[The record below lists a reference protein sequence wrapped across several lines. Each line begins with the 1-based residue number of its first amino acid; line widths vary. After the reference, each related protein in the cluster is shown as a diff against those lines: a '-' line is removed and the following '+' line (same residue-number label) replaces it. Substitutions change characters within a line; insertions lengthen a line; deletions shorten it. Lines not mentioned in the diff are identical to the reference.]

1 MNVPPAPALPVRG
14 VPPAPP
20 MAPAPGAPVP
30 PAPAM
35 RGDRFLQTDDI
46 FRMTIKSMVA
56 KIFTTI
62 GLFTLY
68 NRPAK
73 EFASNDAIASRPLRQ
88 ILGGGAKPKVIPEA
102 VECYIRLTLLGEW
115 YRELFGFKKGVP
127 ADKSKVMVS
136 MIPSFD
142 GVWSRFVKVIF
153 VDAEGVNDGGYT
165 ETFSE
170 ELVESINVVYN
181 YYRSKF
187 GSNCCSQILNA
198 FVSEVNMRYGLILQG
213 EIDKYIDE
221 RNKGLKDEEYGSA
234 QDNIDYDILDSK
246 KFSKRGPLPSDKFKK
261 EFDIS
266 KHKRDTIKNKK
277 FYDKVRDLRGKVESM
292 LKLNVS
298 KESKG
303 PYSDN
308 FGKLGLQYSSV
319 DDLIRETKK
328 RVMGNDTDEMKF
340 RVVQNVIRG
349 VDMYSDIDYDVFLM
363 FHETVVNPLTILYSV
378 YRMVNH
384 WNKFANAHHSIQ
396 DGTSQAKLNALI
408 KVDKYKTPGIMRP
421 YYGNTIVNKSEL
433 LKETIKQL
441 VYLTCDKNPM
451 VEMYFTGSGGN
462 KTPMLSFKKLEEHC
476 SILVKCVED
485 ALVKFRKVLP
495 HEMIANYEKSDPS
508 HASLFTIKEHL
519 IDRLIKNKYG
529 AGLSD
534 SNKALSDIW
543 KHVKGDNHGQL
554 LRDMVL
560 FGNVANTQQRE
571 AQSNWTKFPI
581 NKIGLYKEA
590 SGMDLTSMS
599 KQIAKQGWTPIM
611 QSIAHEAI
619 RGDNMGFKGVY
630 DYDDKEEFKSGDDV
644 RGLIVKFNRMLY
656 HMINM
661 FTDKAT
667 DKIYLPLL
675 ERFANGVNA
684 GEIMKGQ
691 SINDVDEEKGANTPL
706 FVDKAPSPKSV
717 VFTTM
722 ALAIKN
728 IVTSKKSVGPMNVMS
743 FAEQDLSNVSEY
755 MKDLM
760 MAYLPVFNKQLN
772 IMCCQ
777 CELFKSLV
785 EDGGMNLGADAPNT
799 DVGESEQAFNAGIS
813 AMLKD
818 FNGNDKEKA
827 KSYMLDVL
835 SHLGASVK
843 SLQKCVQSV
852 HKELNDVPL
861 YFETYRDS
869 ITDYKSRNGLLP
881 LMPLSHVS
889 HLLNNEVRKSA
900 GGYATYKGLVPHSR
914 NGVASDEF
922 KFAFGTRGLL
932 ADDVKPN
939 IEYAP
944 GVLSVM
950 DTYNG
955 KVGGGMSYDRKKLVD
970 CFTHSTHLLRFAT
983 DYIYHKTYLCDNDL
997 NKSTRFMKQETDPTK
1012 HIEHVSCQTGLH
1024 GTVSSPF
1031 FTNTTNIVLMV
1042 ENDNY
1047 KQSVYKL
1054 LECVTAHANLT
1065 DTKVERKDMRIYNIL
1080 DANIVPINF
1089 HALQRE
1095 LPLINLFNYSYTFDE
1110 FMRDSFGIGTKV
1122 AESVSDARKR
1132 DSVKY
1137 SQDMLVQLL
1146 MDPMKQVKK
1155 SDFYMHVWSL
1165 MAGNDGLHL
1174 NTPKYLSDQ
1183 LWNKVLLQSLH
1194 QESPLPPVAG
1204 VTGPSNALTKMM
1216 GWSQPTDY
1224 PDNSTTRTYHEMGD
1238 RKQYPHEI
1246 KVNKVTVFNAEKRG
1260 LKRYDSYLVRYI
1272 QWFVNIQRSM
1282 RLFMRNQL
1290 EWVSDPIVH
1299 RSDALSKSV
1308 TEYESNAKFDMGDYE

>member
-1 MNVPPAPALPVRG
+1 
-14 VPPAPP
+14 
-20 MAPAPGAPVP
+20 
-30 PAPAM
+30 
-35 RGDRFLQTDDI
+35 
-46 FRMTIKSMVA
+46 
-56 KIFTTI
+56 
-62 GLFTLY
+62 
-68 NRPAK
+68 
-73 EFASNDAIASRPLRQ
+73 
-88 ILGGGAKPKVIPEA
+88 
-102 VECYIRLTLLGEW
+102 
-115 YRELFGFKKGVP
+115 
-127 ADKSKVMVS
+127 
-136 MIPSFD
+136 
-142 GVWSRFVKVIF
+142 
-153 VDAEGVNDGGYT
+153 
-165 ETFSE
+165 
-170 ELVESINVVYN
+170 
-181 YYRSKF
+181 
-187 GSNCCSQILNA
+187 
-198 FVSEVNMRYGLILQG
+198 
-213 EIDKYIDE
+213 
-221 RNKGLKDEEYGSA
+221 
-234 QDNIDYDILDSK
+234 
-246 KFSKRGPLPSDKFKK
+246 
-261 EFDIS
+261 
-266 KHKRDTIKNKK
+266 
-277 FYDKVRDLRGKVESM
+277 
-292 LKLNVS
+292 
-298 KESKG
+298 
-303 PYSDN
+303 
-308 FGKLGLQYSSV
+308 
-319 DDLIRETKK
+319 
-328 RVMGNDTDEMKF
+328 
-340 RVVQNVIRG
+340 
-349 VDMYSDIDYDVFLM
+349 
-363 FHETVVNPLTILYSV
+363 
-378 YRMVNH
+378 
-384 WNKFANAHHSIQ
+384 
-396 DGTSQAKLNALI
+396 
-408 KVDKYKTPGIMRP
+408 
-421 YYGNTIVNKSEL
+421 
-433 LKETIKQL
+433 
-441 VYLTCDKNPM
+441 
-451 VEMYFTGSGGN
+451 
-462 KTPMLSFKKLEEHC
+462 
-476 SILVKCVED
+476 
-485 ALVKFRKVLP
+485 
-495 HEMIANYEKSDPS
+495 MIANYEKSDPS

-543 KHVKGDNHGQL
+543 KHVKGEDSGQL
-554 LRDMVL
+554 LRKMVL
-560 FGNVANTQQRE
+560 FGDVINTQQRE
-571 AQSNWTKFPI
+571 IKSNWTKFPI
-581 NKIGLYKEA
+581 SKIGLYKEG

-599 KQIAKQGWTPIM
+599 KQITKPGFALAGN
-611 QSIAHEAI
+611 IAHEAI
-619 RGDNMGFKGVY
+619 RRAAGTGLIGRMGFKGVY

-691 SINDVDEEKGANTPL
+691 SINDVDEGAARNEPL
-706 FVDKAPSPKSV
+706 FVGKAPSPKSV

-785 EDGGMNLGADAPNT
+785 EEGGMKLGTEAPSS
-799 DVGESEQAFNAGIS
+799 DVPDSKTAFDAGIS
-813 AMLKD
+813 TMLKD
-818 FNGNDKEKA
+818 FDGNDEEKTR
-827 KSYMLDVL
+827 SYMLDVL

-889 HLLNNEVRKSA
+889 HLLNNEVRKTA
-900 GGYATYKGLVPHSR
+900 GGYATYKGLIPHSR

-997 NKSTRFMKQETDPTK
+997 DKSREFMKQEANAADY
-1012 HIEHVSCQTGLH
+1012 IEHVSCQTGLH
-1024 GTVSSPF
+1024 KDRPSPF

-1065 DTKVERKDMRIYNIL
+1065 DIKADRKDMRIYNIL

-1122 AESVSDARKR
+1122 AGSVSEAKKSA
-1132 DSVKY
+1132 SVRY

-1146 MDPMKQVKK
+1146 MDPMKQVDKA
-1155 SDFYMHVWSL
+1155 DFYKHVWSL

-1194 QESPLPPVAG
+1194 QYDPITAVAG
-1204 VTGPSNALTKMM
+1204 VRGPSNALTKMM
-1216 GWSQPTDY
+1216 GWHQPDKY
-1224 PDNSTTRTYHEMGD
+1224 PDTVDKRTYHKMGD
-1238 RKQYPHEI
+1238 KKYHPHEI
-1246 KVNKVTVFNAEKRG
+1246 KVNEVDILNAEVHG
-1260 LKRYDSYLVRYI
+1260 LNRYNSYLVRYI